1 MDQHNVSG
9 VMSSRNESQQAHH
22 GNSKLIGK
30 NSLHMKRRSEYPD
43 HPANSSNQWHLPDAK
58 SGSSAVGIITSEST
72 KSTGAHGFNFQKHQ
86 QTTPTAAWHASA
98 SNGGPVG
105 VVHSQSQGGVS
116 QTSGNQKRVI
126 N

>member
-1 MDQHNVSG
+1 MDQHNVNG

-22 GNSKLIGK
+22 ANTKLIGK

-58 SGSSAVGIITSEST
+58 TGSSAVGIITSEST
-72 KSTGAHGFNFQKHQ
+72 KSTGAHGFNFNKHSG
-86 QTTPTAAWHASA
+86 TTPTAAWNAS
-98 SNGGPVG
+98 GGPVVGG